1 MVMPRVVTVEM
12 LDGLAVEDPDAV
24 RTRSDLRRIH
34 RLMGTR
40 SILLRGLADLRTAS
54 QGSPL
59 RLLELGAG
67 DGTLMLGVAQVM
79 ARSGVRAEL
88 TLLDRLD
95 CVGPSTRE
103 RYAQLGWK
111 AVVRVTDVADWV
123 RNWESIG
130 AREAAARWDAIIVN
144 LFLHHFT
151 PEQLA
156 PMLVA
161 IAART
166 SRFFACEPRRGW
178 LALAGSH
185 LVGGVGANAVTR
197 TDSVLSVRAG
207 FTDHELSALWPA
219 TAERWVVQEYGA
231 GLFSHCLRATCMDG
245 G

>member
-1 MVMPRVVTVEM
+1 MVMPRVVTVEI
-12 LDGLAVEDPDAV
+12 LDGLEVQDPDAV
-24 RTRSDLRRIH
+24 RTRRDLQRIH

-40 SILLRGLADLRTAS
+40 SILLRGLADLRTAAR
-54 QGSPL
+54 GGAL

-67 DGTLMLGVAQVM
+67 DGTLMLGVARAM

-88 TLLDRLD
+88 TMLDRLD
-95 CVGPSTRE
+95 CVARSTLD

-111 AVVRVTDVADWV
+111 AGVRVTDIADWV
-123 RNWESIG
+123 KNGDSGGPRESV
-130 AREAAARWDAIIVN
+130 ARWDAIIVN

-151 PEQLA
+151 PEQLS
-156 PMLVA
+156 PMLAA

-185 LVGGVGANAVTR
+185 LVGLVGANAVTR

-219 TAERWVVQEYGA
+219 TQERWVLQEYGA
-231 GLFSHCLRATCMDG
+231 GLFSHCLRATSMG
-245 G
+245 GR

>member
-1 MVMPRVVTVEM
+1 
-12 LDGLAVEDPDAV
+12 
-24 RTRSDLRRIH
+24 
-34 RLMGTR
+34 MGTR
-40 SILLRGLADLRTAS
+40 SILLRGLADLRTAAS
-54 QGSPL
+54 GNAL

-67 DGTLMLGVAQVM
+67 DGTLMLGVARVL

-95 CVGPSTRE
+95 CVDRSTFE
-103 RYAQLGWK
+103 RYAELGWK
-111 AVVRVTDVADWV
+111 AVVRVSDVADWV
-123 RNWESIG
+123 SKGDAGG
-130 AREAAARWDAIIVN
+130 ARETGARWDAIVVN

-151 PEQLA
+151 PEQLR

-185 LVGGVGANAVTR
+185 LVGVVGANAVTR

-207 FTDHELSALWPA
+207 FTDRELSALWPE
-219 TAERWVVQEYGA
+219 TGDRWVLQEYGA
-231 GLFSHCLRATCMDG
+231 GLFSHCLRATSMG
-245 G
+245 GR